1 MVSSRSHFLG
11 FGVSYQLSITAD
23 GTGYLQAPS
32 RLISFTASPEPASL
46 PLSSSQSIGSLS
58 LLVNPLNSTA
68 LLASTYRA
76 SIRSNSGAF
85 EQSTNFDPTTIF
97 TPAFAFDGTGYS
109 VFRGFCSV
117 GGGGGELVLDR
128 TSLDPK
134 WASINPT
141 HRATVSVSTDV
152 CGFLP
157 FPLPQGVV
165 DYPTKTFALPI
176 SLSPTTIIVAS
187 LYNCSAATS
196 CSQCSIMSAYCSWC
210 ASSSGPSCTETAQC
224 ASPSI
229 AISTCPSIS
238 TSTPASVSSEGNT
251 SLTIAG
257 SGFSALESL
266 MESKGGVY
274 CLVVDNTT
282 SAPGSQSLSKM
293 TVFSDSL
300 ARCNIYPLTTVATT
314 GVSEVSVTFAY
325 STGTPILQ
333 STIFSLP
340 IYSCQTTS
348 LCSDCASASRPDC
361 RWCESDSVCLP
372 RLTNATCP
380 TPLSPIV
387 SYYAVTTT
395 CALLQ
400 SIAPSSTPTHFQQEP
415 TAAQVLQI
423 VADFPNATA
432 GWSCV
437 FGSGLA
443 TTAGTLNVVTKTLS
457 CPIATVPMTAAE
469 VNVSVQVKLGS
480 NFFGSNSLFLRYY
493 NCSAL
498 SNCSGCLDDT
508 RPYCSWCLSSAT
520 CTGMATATSSG
531 CTETTAPPSLPST
544 PSAALTPASSRLAT
558 CPTANISPASIKI
571 GSAATPITVVGGPF
585 LSSGTYNCHFVIGS
599 ASTTTNAATYVNS
612 TAITCSAPA
621 LASYADGTF
630 VDAQVTVLLGA
641 STLYL
646 GPVPLRYYSCGNAP
660 NCSSCADPLHT
671 ECGWCMST
679 SSCGDIS
686 TLTCS
691 GTAVPHGSCPSVSSV
706 IPNAAAY
713 QGGRTMTLTGAFSED
728 GDYMCWFRGPRNA
741 STSASVP
748 SEYRIAVTTYN
759 TSATIV
765 NDNTITCPS
774 PLITGPG
781 YGAYDVSVLYRS
793 DASVNFTAFPTY
805 ASLYITNCLLTS
817 NCSQCFAGL
826 PTECKW
832 CTADASCQHTSASTC
847 VLSKTTTSALMCPS
861 ISSIFP
867 LQAQAYSRTTI
878 TIRGSNLID
887 TKILPY
893 LRCSTDSINVMGI
906 TSNTTISG
914 GTNELQCPTHPNT
927 GAGVSP
933 FRLITTAGVSGL
945 FARYIDPST
954 QQPFKFNTY
963 DCLASTTCDQCLL
976 NANRGICGWCSASHL
991 CTDSASCS
999 SSATWSNST
1008 CPRVT
1013 QLSKKEFDQTDIGAS
1028 LQVAVS
1034 NLALAGSMSLGCSF
1048 TSPSGQ
1054 VVYTNATSVS
1064 MIDGTVT
1071 CPIGSSPLTGT
1082 AGLASV
1088 QVVNAANVDSASPSA
1103 PAHYAF
1109 TSNIGDVYNLIES
1122 DAEYIVCSNATT
1134 ATTTCGTCLNAL
1146 THNSIDSRC
1155 GWCVYEGACG
1165 IASSCTAGSPLNAF
1179 QTIVMDCAS
1188 VNDVNPKTGPSTG
1201 NTLLTITGTGFVQ
1214 SNRLRCMFGNTL
1226 TSVTFV
1232 NSNQLTCLSPSSSIS
1247 SGTVGLSFSLVLLTE
1262 STSSKR
1268 DDVIGV
1274 SRAAEADSASYV
1286 VFASPS
1292 QPITFNV
1299 NYVPP
1304 TKKSSLAW
1312 IAAPVILV
1320 ILLVVAVIL
1329 VLIFLRR
1336 RNRQPK
1342 LTPPD
1347 YPLYVFAGNSR
1358 LQKALPTEDTP
1369 TLDELVHLLAENSY
1383 ALAHALRKT
1392 CSSSD
1397 DDLLGRALIFS
1408 AYPNGFALDL
1418 LLNMIELEVQ
1428 ASQMEGELFRSSSL
1442 PCKMYSVYA
1451 KIIGAPYLWRT
1462 LARAIHTLDEAG
1474 QAEDARQS
1482 GSSGG
1487 NSGPPSTG
1495 HVSMMDLG
1503 TLEVDPERLAD
1514 KLEKDVDDAILSDV
1528 AIYQY
1533 ELLLKTGRIF
1543 KKVMDSVD
1551 TVPREL
1557 RVIAR
1562 RVMAFVQLKYPNNH
1576 MDYKGVCAF
1585 FFLRFICPAV
1595 MTPQVYGVLEHSPG
1609 ETSQRYF
1616 VLISKTL
1623 QSLANDMLPSQKEAY
1638 MAKMDEFVVD
1648 NRQALR
1654 DFVDELCAIQEHTTD
1669 NSETGHLLIDDLGNH
1684 NNRDPRLRVPEEL
1697 YYQSLAFLH
1706 EQYMTHRDA
1715 VRNHFISI
1723 HEEEFLGRVDAAMVA
1738 IQAPAERAP
1747 PRSKPKRS
1755 KKPKVEQASSS
1766 GV

>member
-11 FGVSYQLSITAD
+11 YGVSYLLSITAD
-23 GTGYLQAPS
+23 GSGYLRAGT
-32 RLISFTASPEPASL
+32 RLISFTASPEPAAL
-46 PLSSSQSIGSLS
+46 PLSSAQSIGSLS
-58 LLVNPLNSTA
+58 LLVNPLNATA
-68 LLASTYRA
+68 LLVSNNRA
-76 SIRSNSGAF
+76 SIRSTTGAF
-85 EQSTNFDPTTIF
+85 AQSTNFNPIVSIQ
-97 TPAFAFDGTGYS
+97 PGMAFDGTGLGVY
-109 VFRGFCSV
+109 RGYCGV
-117 GGGGGELVLDR
+117 GTGALTLDR
-128 TSLDPK
+128 TTLDPK
-134 WASINPT
+134 WAPINPT
-141 HRATVSVSTDV
+141 HSTTFSTGA

-157 FPLPQGVV
+157 FPLPQGAV
-165 DYPTKTFALPI
+165 DYPTKTFALPVSTAAPVSI
-176 SLSPTTIIVAS
+176 VVAS
-187 LYNCSAATS
+187 LYNCSAATT
-196 CSQCSIMSAYCSWC
+196 CSQCSIMSSYCSWC
-210 ASSSGPSCTETAQC
+210 ATSSGASCTDTPQC
-224 ASPSI
+224 ASPSL
-229 AISTCPSIS
+229 AISTCPTVS
-238 TSTPASVSSEGNT
+238 TSTPASISSEGNT

-257 SGFSALESL
+257 SGFTALQTLLESR
-266 MESKGGVY
+266 GGVY
-274 CLVVDNTT
+274 CLVVDNST
-282 SAPGSQSLSKM
+282 SATGSRSLSKM

-300 ARCNIYPLTTVATT
+300 ARCNVNPLSTVATS
-314 GVSEVSVTFAY
+314 GVSEVSFTFAL
-325 STGTPILQ
+325 SSGTPILQ
-333 STIFSLP
+333 STLYSLP

-348 LCSDCASASRPDC
+348 LCSDCASIQRPDC

-380 TPLSPIV
+380 TALSPIV
-387 SYYAVTTT
+387 SYYAVSTT

-400 SIAPSSTPTHFQQEP
+400 SITPTSTPTHFQQEP
-415 TAAQVLQI
+415 TATQSLQI
-423 VADFPNATA
+423 QADFPNATS

-443 TTAGTLNVVTKTLS
+443 TTAGTLNFATKTIT
-457 CPIATVPMTAAE
+457 CPIAVVPMAAAE

-498 SNCSGCLDDT
+498 SNCSGCLDDN
-508 RPYCSWCLSSAT
+508 RPYCSWCLSSAS
-520 CTGMATATSSG
+520 CTGMATASSSG
-531 CTETTAPPSLPST
+531 CTETTAPPSLPSS
-544 PSAALTPASSRLAT
+544 PSAALTPASSRLST
-558 CPTANISPASIKI
+558 CPTAAISPPSIKI
-571 GSAATPITVVGGPF
+571 GSAASTVTVVGGPF
-585 LSSGTYNCHFVIGS
+585 LSSGTYSCHFVIGTTP
-599 ASTTTNAATYVNS
+599 TTTNPASYINS
-612 TAITCSAPA
+612 TAISCTAPA
-621 LASYADGTF
+621 LASYAPATF
-630 VDAQVTVLLGA
+630 VDAEVTVLLGA

-660 NCSSCADPLHT
+660 NCSACADPLHT

-679 SSCGDIS
+679 SSCGEIAG
-686 TLTCS
+686 LTCS

-706 IPNAAAY
+706 TPKAAAY
-713 QGGRTMTLTGAFSED
+713 QGGRTMTLTGAFSEE

-741 STSASVP
+741 STSTSIP
-748 SEYRIAVTTYN
+748 SEYRIALTTYN
-759 TSATIV
+759 STATIV
-765 NDNTITCPS
+765 DDNTITCPS
-774 PLITGPG
+774 PLVTGPG
-781 YGAYDVSVLYRS
+781 YGDYDVSVLYRA

-805 ASLYITNCLLTS
+805 ASIYVTNCLLMS

-832 CTADASCQHTSASTC
+832 CTADASCQHTSASSC
-847 VLSKTTTSALMCPS
+847 VLSKTTTSASMCPS
-861 ISSIFP
+861 ISNIFP
-867 LQAQAYSRTTI
+867 LQAQAFSRTII
-878 TIRGSNLID
+878 TIQGSNLID
-887 TKILPY
+887 SRILPY
-893 LRCSTDSINVMGI
+893 LRCSSDNFNVMGVI
-906 TSNTTISG
+906 SNATLPG
-914 GTNELQCPTHPNT
+914 GSSQLQCPTHPNS

-945 FARYIDPST
+945 FARYTDPST
-954 QQPFKFNTY
+954 QLPYAFNTY
-963 DCLASTTCDQCLL
+963 DCLASTTCDQCMH
-976 NANRGICGWCSASHL
+976 NVNRGICGWCSASHR

-999 SSATWSNST
+999 NSATWSNST

-1013 QLSKKEFDQTDIGAS
+1013 QLSKTEFDQTDIGAS
-1028 LQVAVS
+1028 LQVSVS
-1034 NLALAGSMSLGCSF
+1034 NLALSASLSLGCSF

-1054 VVYTNATSVS
+1054 VTYTNATTVS
-1064 MIDGTVT
+1064 LVTGTVT
-1071 CPIGSSPLTGT
+1071 CPIGSSPLAGV

-1088 QVVNAANVDSASPSA
+1088 QVVNAANADSSSSTA
-1103 PAHYAF
+1103 PAHNAF
-1109 TSNIGDVYNLIES
+1109 TSNVGDVYNVIES

-1134 ATTTCGTCLNAL
+1134 ATTTCGACLNAL
-1146 THNSIDSRC
+1146 TRDSIDSRC

-1179 QTIVMDCAS
+1179 QTTAMDCAT
-1188 VNDVNPKTGPSTG
+1188 VTDVNPKTGPSTG
-1201 NTLLTITGTGFVQ
+1201 NTLLTITGSGFVQ
-1214 SNRLRCMFGNTL
+1214 SSRLRCMFGTTL

-1262 STSSKR
+1262 SPSSSSKR
-1268 DDVIGV
+1268 SDEVIGV
-1274 SRAAEADSASYV
+1274 SRAEAADSTPYV
-1286 VFASPS
+1286 VFAEPTA
-1292 QPITFNV
+1292 PIMFNV
-1299 NYVPP
+1299 NYVAPS
-1304 TKKSSLAW
+1304 KKANLGW

-1320 ILLVVAVIL
+1320 LLLIVAVIL
-1329 VLIFLRR
+1329 ILVYLRR
-1336 RNRQPK
+1336 RNSQPK

-1358 LQKALPTEDTP
+1358 LSKPVPMEDRP
-1369 TLDELVHLLAENSY
+1369 LLDDLVVLLAENSY
-1383 ALAHALRKT
+1383 ALAHALRRT

-1397 DDLLGRALIFS
+1397 DDILGRALIFS

-1418 LLNMIELEVQ
+1418 LINMIELEVR

-1487 NSGPPSTG
+1487 SGPPSTG

-1514 KLEKDVDDAILSDV
+1514 KLEKEVDDAILSDV

-1562 RVMAFVQLKYPNNH
+1562 RVMTFVQAKYPNNH

-1648 NRQALR
+1648 NRDALR
-1654 DFVDELCAIQEHTTD
+1654 EFVDDLCTIQEHAAGG
-1669 NSETGHLLIDDLGNH
+1669 NSGHVIIDDAGNH
-1684 NNRDPRLRVPEEL
+1684 NNRDPRLVVPEDL
-1697 YYQSLAFLH
+1697 YYASLAFLH

-1715 VRNHFISI
+1715 VQNHFKTI
-1723 HEEEFLGRVDAAMVA
+1723 HEEEFLGRVDEAMVA
-1738 IQAPAERAP
+1738 IRAP
-1747 PRSKPKRS
+1747 ERVPKASSSKPKRS

-1766 GV
+1766 GA